1 MWGGFRVLVEGFEN
15 LLMLL
20 NWELK
25 IVYKFSKFWVD
36 MYFIEIKLKVFKD
49 YSVGLFSLF

>member
-36 MYFIEIKLKVFKD
+36 MYFIGIKLKVFKD
-49 YSVGLFSLF
+49 YSVGLL